1 MWSVRRAAAWIA
13 ALALPLAVGVPV
25 AMGQMPAAEERMD
38 RDIVEVALGGSTVLR
53 VTEAVSKATLTDPQV
68 ADVSS
73 VGGKLLVIGRKVG
86 ETNLIMIG
94 QGRRTSTLLVK
105 VTLPARAIQSEMARM
120 FPGEDIEVRA
130 VGGSLVLLGTVSGSP
145 IVEQSEQVAL
155 GYLRSPSIA
164 GLGVRPHVINLLKVR
179 GRQQVML
186 EVKFAEVSRRSLR
199 EVGANI
205 LVARDDGRVAG
216 AFGRRAVFEA
226 DAGNARNLTG
236 NGQGPLAAG
245 AANGIFPGG
254 VAGQTGDKVY
264 QGLLSNNTNGSVAS
278 IFFGGIDGTFPF
290 AATLNLLASRNLS
303 RTLAEP
309 TLIALS
315 GQPASFLAGGE
326 VPYVTASFQGSNVDF
341 KPFGIELQFTPT
353 VLDDQTIQLKARASV
368 SAPDPT
374 VSVVLN
380 NQATQGFRR
389 REAQTVI
396 RMRDGQSFAIAG
408 LLSDEMENL
417 IEKVPGLGDLP
428 ILGILFSSKSFNRRE
443 TELMVVVTARLVEP
457 LDEEEVPPLPGERR
471 FTDPSD
477 LELFLLNLEPTVDL
491 DAGNRVQARP
501 RIRRRPSGSIGF
513 WR

>member
-1 MWSVRRAAAWIA
+1 M
-13 ALALPLAVGVPV
+13 
-25 AMGQMPAAEERMD
+25 
-38 RDIVEVALGGSTVLR
+38 
-53 VTEAVSKATLTDPQV
+53 
-68 ADVSS
+68 
-73 VGGKLLVIGRKVG
+73 
-86 ETNLIMIG
+86 
-94 QGRRTSTLLVK
+94 
-105 VTLPARAIQSEMARM
+105 
-120 FPGEDIEVRA
+120 
-130 VGGSLVLLGTVSGSP
+130 
-145 IVEQSEQVAL
+145 
-155 GYLRSPSIA
+155 
-164 GLGVRPHVINLLKVR
+164 
-179 GRQQVML
+179 
-186 EVKFAEVSRRSLR
+186 
-199 EVGANI
+199 
-205 LVARDDGRVAG
+205 
-216 AFGRRAVFEA
+216 
-226 DAGNARNLTG
+226 
-236 NGQGPLAAG
+236 
-245 AANGIFPGG
+245 
-254 VAGQTGDKVY
+254 
-264 QGLLSNNTNGSVAS
+264 
-278 IFFGGIDGTFPF
+278 
-290 AATLNLLASRNLS
+290 
-303 RTLAEP
+303 
-309 TLIALS
+309 
-315 GQPASFLAGGE
+315 
-326 VPYVTASFQGSNVDF
+326 PYVTASFQGSNVDF